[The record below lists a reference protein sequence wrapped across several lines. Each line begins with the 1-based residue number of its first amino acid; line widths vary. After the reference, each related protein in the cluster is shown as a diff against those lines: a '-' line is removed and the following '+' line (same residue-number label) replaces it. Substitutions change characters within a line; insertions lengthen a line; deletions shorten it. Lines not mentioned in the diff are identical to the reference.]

1 MYLRYFGKIQV
12 GIEEL
17 SFSFFIQIRPEGSFV
32 VFIFFSPNLVIGNGL
47 HFVPELKKKN
57 IEIFMVTNLQVIYSI
72 WKQFL
77 GKLQLLCSYGCLL
90 FFFHFPRENY
100 FNFLLL
106 CRGRTKFLWYIRH
119 LLINNATDAKNNWCE
134 QSWDSFS
141 MSLYGDLTVRSNMH
155 VILVPDG

>member
-1 MYLRYFGKIQV
+1 MYLKYFGKIQV

-17 SFSFFIQIRPEGSFV
+17 SFSFLIQIRPEGSFV

-77 GKLQLLCSYGCLL
+77 GKLQLLCSYGC
-90 FFFHFPRENY
+90 FFFFI
-100 FNFLLL
+100 FL
-106 CRGRTKFLWYIRH
+106 GKII
-119 LLINNATDAKNNWCE
+119 LIFYCCVGGE
-134 QSWDSFS
+134 QNSFDTS
-141 MSLYGDLTVRSNMH
+141 
-155 VILVPDG
+155 VIY